1 MGYFWIILKPIN
13 TGIVMAEEEKSAS
26 FLAKAKDA
34 VSNVSEIIVE
44 IKDDVIGDEQ
54 KAIMDEFKET
64 SIGKVKQVME
74 ELNNSLG
81 IITKSGYEFKGINVS
96 LGMPPSVST
105 AFHYKKDTTVAE
117 RAAVMEEAKDR
128 RFVTMILKCL
138 FKAGDFY
145 HSVKM
150 GEYTLDGVSITLGL
164 TPGVS
169 VGFKKKSA

>member
-1 MGYFWIILKPIN
+1 
-13 TGIVMAEEEKSAS
+13 MAEEERSAS
-26 FLAKAKDA
+26 LLDKAKDA
-34 VSNVSEIIVE
+34 VSNVSEKIVE

-54 KAIMDEFKET
+54 KAIMDEFKEN

-74 ELNNSLG
+74 EINNSLG

-96 LGMPPSVST
+96 LGLPPSVGT
-105 AFHYKKDTTVAE
+105 AFHYKKDIPEAE
-117 RAAVMEEAKDR
+117 RITLMEEAKDR

-145 HSVKM
+145 HSIKM
-150 GEYTLDGVSITLGL
+150 GDYTLDGVSITLGL

>member
-1 MGYFWIILKPIN
+1 MS
-13 TGIVMAEEEKSAS
+13 EEKLQEENKEESSVS
-26 FLAKAKDA
+26 FLDKAKSA
-34 VSNVSEIIVE
+34 VSNVSEKIVE

-74 ELNNSLG
+74 EINNSLG
-81 IITKSGYEFKGINVS
+81 LITKSGYEFKGINVS
-96 LGMPPSVST
+96 LGLPPSVST
-105 AFHYKKDTTVAE
+105 SFHYKKDISDDE
-117 RAAVMEEAKDR
+117 KAALLEESKEKK
-128 RFVTMILKCL
+128 FVSMTLKCL

-145 HSVKM
+145 HSIKM

-169 VGFKKKSA
+169 VGFKKIGT

>member
-1 MGYFWIILKPIN
+1 MS
-13 TGIVMAEEEKSAS
+13 EEKNKTEEPESGTGS
-26 FLAKAKDA
+26 FLDKAKEA
-34 VSNVSEIIVE
+34 VSNVSEKIVE
-44 IKDDVIGDEQ
+44 LKDDVIGDEQ

-64 SIGKVKQVME
+64 SIGKVKLVLE
-74 ELNNSLG
+74 EINNSLG

-96 LGMPPSVST
+96 LGLPPSVAT
-105 AFHYKKDTTVAE
+105 AFHYKKDIPEAE
-117 RAAVMEEAKDR
+117 KTALLAEANEK

-145 HSVKM
+145 HSIKM

-169 VGFKKKSA
+169 VGFKRKGT